1 MVFKTCSVKEHV
13 LNIIPVTR
21 YFDNKHDGK
30 LLTCMQLSV
39 EPIRLNLKMC
49 DELGVYTHVS
59 DLFSEF
65 FSAL

>member
-1 MVFKTCSVKEHV
+1 MVFKICSVKEHV

-49 DELGVYTHVS
+49 DEL
-59 DLFSEF
+59 
-65 FSAL
+65 